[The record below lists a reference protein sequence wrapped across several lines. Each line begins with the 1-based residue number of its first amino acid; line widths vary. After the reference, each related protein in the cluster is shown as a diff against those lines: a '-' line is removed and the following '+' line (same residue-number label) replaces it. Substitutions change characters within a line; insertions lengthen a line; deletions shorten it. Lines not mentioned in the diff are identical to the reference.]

1 MVDFSKT
8 MTDKERN
15 LTAKKGEYHDE
26 EVKRIVVSV
35 RKASPPKVDPPVD
48 KDNLK
53 IVKEKSRMK
62 EKYKNVITNE
72 TETV

>member
-35 RKASPPKVDPPVD
+35 RRASPPKVDPPVD
-48 KDNLK
+48 KDDLK
-53 IVKEKSRMK
+53 IV
-62 EKYKNVITNE
+62 
-72 TETV
+72 

>member
-8 MTDKERN
+8 MPEKERN
-15 LTAKKGEYHDE
+15 LTAKKGEYNDE

-35 RKASPPKVDPPVD
+35 RRASPPKVDPPVD
-48 KDNLK
+48 KDDLK
-53 IVKEKSRMK
+53 IVKERSRMN

-72 TETV
+72 SETV